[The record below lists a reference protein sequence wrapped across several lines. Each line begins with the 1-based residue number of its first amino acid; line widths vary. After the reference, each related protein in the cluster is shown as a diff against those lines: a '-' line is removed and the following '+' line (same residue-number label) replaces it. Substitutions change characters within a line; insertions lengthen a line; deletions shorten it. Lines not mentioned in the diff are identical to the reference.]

1 MTPTEPTE
9 PTAPFPITPV
19 PPELLAWARQTFD
32 ADAFEAEMREV
43 EVSGGVPFE
52 VVIAAVEAAVR
63 GES

>member
-1 MTPTEPTE
+1 MTPNPTEPTG
-9 PTAPFPITPV
+9 PFPTTPV

-32 ADAFEAEMREV
+32 ADAFAAEVREV